1 MARPVFSFRARRWNS
16 FTLIELLVVI
26 AIIAILAALTLAA
39 AEAVMAKGA
48 RSRASAEIQGIT
60 AALESYKADNG
71 IYASAD
77 TFPSGT
83 NEYAKDDVVATTN
96 YEGGSMLLFQAL
108 CGKTNF
114 SDLPVAGT
122 KVYLPLKANQ
132 VANAITG
139 AGPSY
144 IQDPWGNSYG
154 YYTGDTPVNG
164 AQQDPPYNGTGFFD
178 LWSTG
183 GSLLT
188 TSGGYTNTWISNWQT
203 Q

>member
-1 MARPVFSFRARRWNS
+1 MALPVFSFRKPRWNS

-39 AEAVMAKGA
+39 AEAVMTKGA
-48 RSRASAEIQGIT
+48 RSRANAEIT
-60 AALESYKADNG
+60 AMSSALENYKADNG
-71 IYASAD
+71 IYPSAD

-83 NEYAKDDVVATTN
+83 NEYANDDVVSTTN
-96 YEGGSMLLFQAL
+96 FEGGSILLYQAL
-108 CGKTNF
+108 SGKTNF
-114 SDLPVAGT
+114 SAAPIPGT
-122 KVYLPLKANQ
+122 KVYMPFKANQ
-132 VANAITG
+132 IANATSS
-139 AGPSY
+139 AGSSY
-144 IQDPWGNSYG
+144 VQDPWGYSYG

-183 GSLLT
+183 GSLKN
-188 TSGGYTNTWISNWQT
+188 TSGGYTNTWISNWQS